1 VRLARL
7 LSLALCPA
15 MVATAIH
22 FAGPAGAA
30 AGTEPPRRA
39 LAEAYRDLEEG
50 EADSALDLLGA
61 QPTSGPDAAEA
72 SNLVCRV
79 RYTLRQWDAAISAC
93 QQAVEVDGKD
103 SDYHLW
109 LGRALGEKAAHATF
123 LTAYSL
129 AKRARVE
136 FEQAVELD
144 PRNADALADLGDFY
158 RQAPGVLGGGIDK
171 ARAVAIELDKVDA
184 TRAEMLQGQIA
195 EQRNDYAAAEAL
207 YKMTTGS
214 GPEQATGWVSLASF
228 YARRQRFDE
237 METAVHDIVGASAH
251 DKHGGV
257 ALYDGAG
264 LLIETKRDL
273 ALAAEMLENYL
284 AGSAKSEEAPAFIAH
299 LRLARL
305 KQQLGDPSA
314 AGHEQASALAMAREY
329 NPAPDEKMHR

>member
-1 VRLARL
+1 L
-7 LSLALCPA
+7 
-15 MVATAIH
+15 VATTIH
-22 FAGPAGAA
+22 FAGPPEAA
-30 AGTEPPRRA
+30 AETQPPSKA

-50 EADSALDLLGA
+50 EADRALGLLGV

-79 RYTLRQWDAAISAC
+79 RYTLKQWDAAISAC

-109 LGRALGEKAAHATF
+109 LGRALGEKAARATF

-129 AKRARVE
+129 AKRTRME

-171 ARAVAIELDKVDA
+171 AKAVAMELDKVDA
-184 TRAEMLQGQIA
+184 TRAEMLRGQIA
-195 EQRNDYAAAEAL
+195 EQRNDYAAAEAA

-264 LLIETKRDL
+264 LLIEAKRNL

-284 AGSAKSEEAPAFIAH
+284 AGSAKSEEAPAFIAR

-305 KQQLGDPSA
+305 KQQLGDPAA
-314 AGHEQASALAMAREY
+314 AGQEQASAWAMAREY
-329 NPAPDEKMHR
+329 NPSPDEKTHR